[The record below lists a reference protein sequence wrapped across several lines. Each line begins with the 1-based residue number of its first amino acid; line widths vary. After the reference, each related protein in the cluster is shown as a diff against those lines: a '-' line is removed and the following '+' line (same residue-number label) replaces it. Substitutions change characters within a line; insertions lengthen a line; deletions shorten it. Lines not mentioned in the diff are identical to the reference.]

1 MNLCNSFD
9 IGKDCDLTV
18 VRNVSYQLQQVRT
31 EIGDIGDK
39 FTYCRFYETEID
51 KLAMMEIGN
60 DGRNIVYGFG
70 QNKRLMCNFLLLMG
84 EIYV

>member
-9 IGKDCDLTV
+9 IERDCNCNSGSKCVLSITAG
-18 VRNVSYQLQQVRT
+18 SA
-31 EIGDIGDK
+31 EIGDR
-39 FTYCRFYETEID
+39 FTYCRFYETDLD